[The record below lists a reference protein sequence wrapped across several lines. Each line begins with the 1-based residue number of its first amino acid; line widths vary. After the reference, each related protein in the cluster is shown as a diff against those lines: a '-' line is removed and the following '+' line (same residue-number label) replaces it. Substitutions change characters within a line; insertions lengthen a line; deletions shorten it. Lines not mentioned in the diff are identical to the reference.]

1 VRVKRPDLVIP
12 FTLYENLIMVV
23 SVGVDVSEIRDET
36 TLILLG
42 EVVFF

>member
-1 VRVKRPDLVIP
+1 VRVKRPD
-12 FTLYENLIMVV
+12 YENLIMVV

-42 EVVFF
+42 EVVFSEKYRILY